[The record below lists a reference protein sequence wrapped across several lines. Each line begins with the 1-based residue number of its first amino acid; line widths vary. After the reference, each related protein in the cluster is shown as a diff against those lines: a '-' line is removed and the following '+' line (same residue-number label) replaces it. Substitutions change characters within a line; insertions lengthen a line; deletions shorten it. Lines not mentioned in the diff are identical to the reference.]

1 MRTRSLRTVVYLA
14 AGLGLIAALFAAA
27 EVLDPG
33 LASVCSVSSSIS
45 CSRVLTSGLTS
56 TLGIPDFAWGVGGFV
71 AILVAA
77 GLAEQRPRDR
87 GRAYALLSLTS
98 AGVALALYLLYVE
111 VAQIHAICPVC
122 VTAYVLGGVAWA
134 GAIGL
139 VQRQARAAAKAAAEP
154 HEPAPEADA

>member
-1 MRTRSLRTVVYLA
+1 MRTRTLRSVVYLG

-56 TLGIPDFAWGVGGFV
+56 TLGIPDFAWGIGGFV
-71 AILVAA
+71 AILIAA

-87 GRAYALLSLTS
+87 VRAYGLLGLTT

-111 VAQIHAICPVC
+111 VAEIHAICPVC
-122 VTAYVLGGVAWA
+122 VSAYLLGAVAWV

-139 VQRQARAAAKAAAEP
+139 VRRQARAEAREAERAETSAEP
-154 HEPAPEADA
+154 DA